1 MARRFGLSGCLLPT
15 RQNYSTCS
23 QAIEVAGRELPDV
36 DAAIVILENTMEAV
50 PQPMRNEIYQQACRW
65 MREDEETVDKGSQI
79 YLSKI
84 LRRTGFAAHV
94 LRQEEIQPSELWEVL
109 DLFRDLDYSPSEA
122 AVAWKFAD
130 RLIEL
135 GAFYKQWFERFQP
148 AFLSYV
154 QSVPSAEY
162 LIDYWVI
169 CARIAPQPL
178 RRRFFR
184 EGAQAL
190 INARR
195 DGSDAWPSRER
206 AIGLYALAGGASW
219 LQRIFIFAAARKLEP
234 NLVLRDGSGREHR
247 ASVLN
252 ANSLST
258 LSREWVS
265 QSIGYFLG
273 GVQERRQR
281 AKGYYEARERA
292 RRLDDH
298 GTMEVAG
305 QFVHLLDDVASF
317 PRRDGLDLLNSAA
330 TSIIELIGSEAANA
344 ALDDI
349 AGLWP

>member
-1 MARRFGLSGCLLPT
+1 
-15 RQNYSTCS
+15 
-23 QAIEVAGRELPDV
+23 
-36 DAAIVILENTMEAV
+36 
-50 PQPMRNEIYQQACRW
+50 
-65 MREDEETVDKGSQI
+65 
-79 YLSKI
+79 
-84 LRRTGFAAHV
+84 
-94 LRQEEIQPSELWEVL
+94 
-109 DLFRDLDYSPSEA
+109 
-122 AVAWKFAD
+122 
-130 RLIEL
+130 
-135 GAFYKQWFERFQP
+135 
-148 AFLSYV
+148 
-154 QSVPSAEY
+154 
-162 LIDYWVI
+162 
-169 CARIAPQPL
+169 
-178 RRRFFR
+178 
-184 EGAQAL
+184 
-190 INARR
+190 
-195 DGSDAWPSRER
+195 
-206 AIGLYALAGGASW
+206 LAGGASW

-234 NLVLRDGSGREHR
+234 NLALRDGSGREHR

-330 TSIIELIGSEAANA
+330 TSIIELIGSKAANA